1 MAHFPTPTVNET
13 TDMFEIFKFV
23 NNRASEG
30 LFFPVIILVIWF
42 VAFIGSIAEGRPAS
56 RAWIFA
62 SFICS
67 VLGALV
73 VLMGFMNQNY
83 LFFLVL
89 NIAFG
94 IAWVYLSGSR
104 ND

>member
-1 MAHFPTPTVNET
+1 MPQFAVPTSNET
-13 TDMFEIFKFV
+13 EDILSIFQFI

-30 LFFPVIILVIWF
+30 LFSEVMLLVIWF
-42 VAFIGSIAEGRPAS
+42 IAFIGAIAEGREAS

-62 SFICS
+62 SFIGAILGGFL
-67 VLGALV
+67 VLL
-73 VLMGFMNQNY
+73 GFLDNTY

-94 IAWVYLSGSR
+94 IAWIYLSGSR